1 MIAKVDADLC
11 IGCELCAGTV
21 PDVFEMDG
29 SVKIHHRN
37 IQAMALEMF
46 KVKNGTGTS
55 ITNNIFKICDE
66 VDRSNTRFYNNSNG
80 FYIPNTFQI

>member
-29 SVKIHHRN
+29 STAVAITT
-37 IQAMALEMF
+37 AVDASLE
-46 KVKNGTGTS
+46 
-55 ITNNIFKICDE
+55 DE
-66 VDRSNTRFYNNSNG
+66 VTSAIEECPVEAISAE
-80 FYIPNTFQI
+80 